1 MKPDSD
7 LYFIALLPPQ
17 EIQDEITKIKHDFA
31 DNYDSHAALKSPPHV
46 TLHPPFEWFNADLP
60 QLEQSLQEFVRGYM
74 PIPIRLSGFAAFPPR
89 VIYVDVI
96 QTPELMQ
103 IYQGLQVHLATTF
116 NLVDSQSQYRSF
128 TPHVTVAF
136 RDLTKAA
143 FKDAWMQYKTRSIAF
158 EFATPALTLLKH
170 DGQQWQIAIEFP
182 LGWDS

>member
-1 MKPDSD
+1 MNSDSN

-31 DNYDSHAALKSPPHV
+31 DNYDSSAALKSPPHI
-46 TLHPPFEWFNADLP
+46 TLHPPFKWFDADLP
-60 QLEQSLQEFVRGYM
+60 PLEQSLQEFVRGYM

-103 IYQGLQVHLATTF
+103 LYRGLQRHLATAF
-116 NLVDSQSQYRSF
+116 DLVDSQSQFRSF
-128 TPHVTVAF
+128 IPHVTVAF

-143 FKDAWMQYKTRSIAF
+143 FQEAWMQYKTRSIAF
-158 EFATPALTLLKH
+158 EFTTPTLTLLKH
-170 DGQQWQIAIEFP
+170 DSQRWQIAIEFP
-182 LGWDS
+182 FGEF